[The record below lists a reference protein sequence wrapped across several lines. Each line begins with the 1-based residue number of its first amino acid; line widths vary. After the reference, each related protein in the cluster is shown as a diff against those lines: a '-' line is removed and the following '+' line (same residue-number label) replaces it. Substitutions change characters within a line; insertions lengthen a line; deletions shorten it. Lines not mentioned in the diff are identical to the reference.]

1 MVAHFL
7 GQLDAE
13 GAPDDLLAPVM
24 IVMALSAALAGILLF
39 GLGLVR
45 AGSAIRFVPYPVVGG
60 FLGAT
65 GWLMVNGAARVVAD
79 KGLSVSNRTFLRPPH
94 AKPGVKRLD
103 APDVGCFVASTIEFV
118 LLLEVQPEFWG
129 GSERLSE
136 AYLAGSPC

>member
-39 GLGLVR
+39 GLGLAR

-79 KGLSVSNRTFLRPPH
+79 KGLSVSTIGTFLDPYVM
-94 AKPGVKRLD
+94 AKLAATAAIALALYFGLRRRGD
-103 APDVGCFVASTIEFV
+103 SRTSSRAS
-118 LLLEVQPEFWG
+118 
-129 GSERLSE
+129 
-136 AYLAGSPC
+136 C